1 VSDVCILYN
10 GSSHNYQQI
19 ALVKDELEACL
30 TSKGVHAE
38 TILYHDVHALKQE
51 AQKEVKG
58 FISKLNQAKSI
69 IVLLSGVNEIYVQSF
84 DRLTKILPKDL
95 LHEKI
100 LLPILIGENVNS
112 LLKAKYDLKLLASFL
127 GRPYWLSTL
136 FLLHEYVSFTGINNA
151 NAKSRLKEAVDELI
165 YKADLSFQTFI
176 K

>member
-1 VSDVCILYN
+1 MSDVCILYN

-19 ALVKDELEACL
+19 ASVKDELEACL

-38 TILYHDVHALKQE
+38 AISYHDVHALKQE
-51 AQKEVKG
+51 AQKEVKA
-58 FISKLNQAKSI
+58 FISKMNQAKSI
-69 IVLLSGVNEIYVQSF
+69 VVLLSGVNETYVESF
-84 DRLTKILPKDL
+84 ERLTKILPEDL
-95 LHEKI
+95 LYKKI

-127 GRPYWLSTL
+127 GRPYWLSSL

-151 NAKSRLKEAVDELI
+151 NAKSRLKEALDELI
-165 YKADLSFQTFI
+165 CKGNLSLQTFI

>member
-1 VSDVCILYN
+1 MSDVCILYN

-58 FISKLNQAKSI
+58 FISKVNRAKSI
-69 IVLLSGVNEIYVQSF
+69 VVLLSGVNETYVQSF
-84 DRLTKILPKDL
+84 ERLTKILPEDL
-95 LHEKI
+95 LHKKI

-127 GRPYWLSTL
+127 GRPYWLSSL

-165 YKADLSFQTFI
+165 YKADLSLQTFI

>member
-1 VSDVCILYN
+1 MSDVCILYN

-69 IVLLSGVNEIYVQSF
+69 VVLLSGVNETYVQSF
-84 DRLTKILPKDL
+84 ERLTKILPEDL
-95 LHEKI
+95 LHEK
-100 LLPILIGENVNS
+100 
-112 LLKAKYDLKLLASFL
+112 YFCQ
-127 GRPYWLSTL
+127 
-136 FLLHEYVSFTGINNA
+136 FLLV
-151 NAKSRLKEAVDELI
+151 KM
-165 YKADLSFQTFI
+165 
-176 K
+176 

>member
-19 ALVKDELEACL
+19 ASVKDELEACL

-51 AQKEVKG
+51 ARKEVKG
-58 FISKLNQAKSI
+58 FII
-69 IVLLSGVNEIYVQSF
+69 ETYVQSF
-84 DRLTKILPKDL
+84 ERLTKILPEDL
-95 LHEKI
+95 LHKKI

-127 GRPYWLSTL
+127 GRPYWLSSL

-165 YKADLSFQTFI
+165 YKADLSLQTFI